1 MQIVANPLTSSVSHT
16 GFIIFLGG
24 WGGGE
29 ASGGGLKKTIF
40 FSTNKSQ
47 SSKSKRME
55 ISKAK
60 I

>member
-1 MQIVANPLTSSVSHT
+1 MQIVAHPLTFSVSHT
-16 GFIIFLGG
+16 GFIIFLGER
-24 WGGGE
+24 GGE
-29 ASGGGLKKTIF
+29 ASGGVKKDNF

-55 ISKAK
+55 ISNAK